1 MKTQPGWLIPTW
13 GKRTLL
19 IFQQGTGKHQ
29 DWQSTKEQPGKQT
42 HTWEGAKPREELAC
56 TAHKR
61 HRESQQSP
69 GSHFQR
75 TQKPL
80 ESGREL
86 QESPGNCLKRTKSH
100 QVRQGIT
107 RITWKSFPGDTIA
120 TQNQAANHK
129 NHLKIIPREQKK
141 PQIQA
146 GNHKNHLEILSF
158 PSTWHWRRTQK
169 TFRIHS
175 MEIPERNN
183 SCWNP
188 QWEKFLLEK
197 QLLRENQED
206 FTAGCNF

>member
-29 DWQSTKEQPGKQT
+29 DWHSTKEQPGKQT

-107 RITWKSFPGDTIA
+107 RITWKFWAFPAPGTGGEPRKCSGSTPWKSLKGTIPA
-120 TQNQAANHK
+120 G
-129 NHLKIIPREQKK
+129 IPKGK
-141 PQIQA
+141 
-146 GNHKNHLEILSF
+146 
-158 PSTWHWRRTQK
+158 
-169 TFRIHS
+169 
-175 MEIPERNN
+175 N
-183 SCWNP
+183 SCWKSSSSP
-188 QWEKFLLEK
+188 SEKIRRILQQDVIFSWV
-197 QLLRENQED
+197 
-206 FTAGCNF
+206 